1 MFQPNPQRS
10 WIADVAG
17 PAMLASGVISGVA
30 VCFFVAMYAAFAV
43 GSTSTGRLLG
53 GINDTLTLVAY
64 LVAVP
69 GVLAVHV
76 ILRGSRPVLLAV
88 ATAIALLALA
98 AIVLLQLLL
107 VLGVLTFEQ
116 QIGPV
121 AVAFLVLG
129 AWFVGVGYVG
139 GRRGLLPNGVA
150 MGVSAALYVGYPFWA
165 YRLGR
170 HLRRGAAPT
179 QPRARSAAADG

>member
-1 MFQPNPQRS
+1 MSQPNPQRS
-10 WIADVAG
+10 WVADVAG
-17 PAMLASGVISGVA
+17 PAMLASGAIAAVA

-53 GINDTLTLVAY
+53 GINDSLTLVAY
-64 LVAVP
+64 LMAVP

-76 ILRGSRPVLLAV
+76 ILRGSQPVLLAA

-121 AVAFLVLG
+121 AVAFVVLG
-129 AWFVGVGYVG
+129 AWFVAVGYAG
-139 GRRGLLPNGVA
+139 RRRGLLPNGVA
-150 MGVSAALYVGYPFWA
+150 IGVAAALYFGYPFWA

-170 HLRRGAAPT
+170 HLRQAAPA
-179 QPRARSAAADG
+179 QPLARSAGADA